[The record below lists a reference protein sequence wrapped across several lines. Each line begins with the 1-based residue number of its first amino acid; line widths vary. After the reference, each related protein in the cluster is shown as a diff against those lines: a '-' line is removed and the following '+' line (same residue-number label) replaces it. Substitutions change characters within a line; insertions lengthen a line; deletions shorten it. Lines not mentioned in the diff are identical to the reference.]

1 MRKTVI
7 TPEAGEA
14 KKASLSKGL
23 DVAELA
29 RVEVSSEDP
38 QFPVENVF
46 SNEPG
51 EGWRAATSGE
61 QTLRLLFDEPLS
73 VRRIDLAF
81 QETKVTRTQ
90 EIALRWKGSE
100 GSWREIV
107 RQQWNFS
114 PSGST
119 SQVES
124 WQVQLD
130 GLSELELKIRPEIGG
145 GAAVASLRQWSV
157 S

>member
-7 TPEAGEA
+7 TPEGEA
-14 KKASLSKGL
+14 KTASVSKGL
-23 DVAELA
+23 DVTELA

-46 SNEPG
+46 SADPG
-51 EGWRAATSGE
+51 EGWRAAKSGE
-61 QTLRLLFDEPLS
+61 QTLRLIFDQPLS
-73 VRRIDLAF
+73 VRRIDVAF
-81 QETKVTRTQ
+81 QEDKTTRTQ
-90 EIALRWKGSE
+90 EIALRWKTDG

-130 GLSELELKIRPEIGG
+130 QLSELELKIRPDIGG
-145 GAAVASLRQWSV
+145 GSAVASLRQWSV